1 MPNLDKSS
9 TLKKV
14 LDENLI
20 KEKLK
25 RILNYLDELKPILEI
40 SYKEY
45 RKNYTNY
52 RTTERNIQLIVDTA
66 VDVND
71 NFILAKNANP
81 PADYYE
87 SFVRMNE
94 LGILSLD
101 LSKKLASSTGLRNKL
116 VHEYEKIDDQLLYLE
131 AKKNLKNY
139 LEYVKLINGYLNKF

>member
-1 MPNLDKSS
+1 MPNLDK
-9 TLKKV
+9 
-14 LDENLI
+14 NLI

-25 RILNYLDELKPILEI
+25 RILNYLEELKPILEI
-40 SYKEY
+40 SYKKY
-45 RKNYTNY
+45 RENYTNY

-66 VDVND
+66 VDIND

-87 SFVRMNE
+87 SFIRIGE
-94 LGILSLD
+94 LKILSLD

-116 VHEYEKIDDQLLYLE
+116 VHEYEKIDDNLLYLE

-139 LEYVKLINGYLNKF
+139 LEYVKLINDYLENN